1 LNSKPAAQRWRHIYG
16 CYRKSLRATCGF
28 AEMCFFCSEWVTG
41 KGEWENHCQVH
52 LDGHKPLPAQCDPLF
67 HGGTLA
73 SPGIC
78 PFCQDDTTLSAAE
91 RMHQFHDRAEWRDHI
106 SDHFGIFEKYVGS
119 LHEGTSPKCPIPKLH
134 CPDAFVSAQQVKFH
148 LQNNHGAEFVKR
160 MKKSRPLDEVDARW
174 SKTKRVR
181 SVIKREPDVGECS
194 KPAYEFVYQT
204 AEQWCR
210 KSHNASNPAAIRSA
224 PSSTLSTAPSTAPST
239 PPSLNSRASTPITD
253 ACGSATHMPVSQIPN
268 DANGNIDPLLLSMP
282 DTAAPVG
289 ENTTRSSPRPS
300 FTITSRESNTV
311 TESSEVC
318 NIGSEYDTIEV
329 EGLTDFGEE
338 SQAIEAGESLTH
350 VATAPSM
357 C

>member
-1 LNSKPAAQRWRHIYG
+1 
-16 CYRKSLRATCGF
+16 
-28 AEMCFFCSEWVTG
+28 MG
-41 KGEWENHCQVH
+41 KDEWENHCQVH
-52 LDGHKPLPAQCDPLF
+52 LDGHIPLPAQCDPLF

-73 SPGIC
+73 SPGTC
-78 PFCQDDTTLSAAE
+78 PFCLDDATLSAAE
-91 RMHQFHDRAEWRDHI
+91 RMHQFHDKVEWRDHI
-106 SDHFGIFEKYVGS
+106 SYHFGIFEKYVGS
-119 LHEGTSPKCPIPKLH
+119 LNEGTSPKCPIPRSH

-160 MKKSRPLDEVDARW
+160 AKKSRPLDEVDTRCPK
-174 SKTKRVR
+174 SKRAR
-181 SVIKREPDVGECS
+181 SVIKQEPETYAGECS

-224 PSSTLSTAPSTAPST
+224 PSSTPSTAPSTAPST

-268 DANGNIDPLLLSMP
+268 DASGNIDPLLLSTP

-289 ENTTRSSPRPS
+289 DNTIHSPPRQS
-300 FTITSRESNTV
+300 FTITSRESNSMS
-311 TESSEVC
+311 ESSEVC
-318 NIGSEYDTIEV
+318 NIASEYDVIEV
-329 EGLTDFGEE
+329 EDLTDLDEE
-338 SQAIEAGESLTH
+338 SQALEAGESLTH